1 MLEKGYF
8 YEKIAQKYVIN
19 KGMKII
25 STNFHSE
32 FGEVDIIASKDEYLI
47 FIEVRMRKYDSVV
60 LPAES
65 VEKKKQARII
75 KTALDFMSNYHEN
88 LQPRFDVLEVINKKG
103 KVYINHISN
112 AFWLDDGLKKEIW
125 Q

>member
-25 STNFHSE
+25 STNFHGM
-32 FGEVDIIASKDEYLI
+32 FGEIDIIASDNEYLV
-47 FIEVRMRKYDSVV
+47 FIEVRMRKYDSIV

-65 VEKKKQARII
+65 VGKRKQIRII
-75 KTALDFMSNYHEN
+75 KTALEFMNNYHED
-88 LQPRFDVLEVINKKG
+88 LQPRFDVLEVIEKKG
-103 KVYINHISN
+103 KICINHISN
-112 AFWLDDGLKKEIW
+112 AFWLDDSLNEEIW